1 MKLQSFLKEESLAD
15 IDISEFTE
23 NLDPKHVNAIKKLL
37 EKFKKYS
44 KITLNDVSSDDM
56 FFHVSNNLVDFDFSF
71 GKDTAFH
78 EDEQYPYYPT
88 VEIAAMVNHTIVYG
102 HEKMQEHDTHKYALA
117 NQLSRDF
124 DMVREARMFD
134 YVDSIL
140 KVANDFEEW
149 YFDITEAGGK
159 KVKLIKITEDLER
172 GHSNNTWKWTPYLGQ
187 FFVEG
192 SETTARLA

>member
-1 MKLQSFLKEESLAD
+1 MKLQSFLKEESLSD

-23 NLDPKHVNAIKKLL
+23 NLDPKHVAAIKKFL
-37 EKFKKYS
+37 EKFKRYS
-44 KITLNDVSSDDM
+44 KITLNDVSSEDM

-71 GKDTAFH
+71 GKDTAFN
-78 EDEQYPYYPT
+78 DNDQYPYYPT
-88 VEIAAMVNHTIVYG
+88 VEIAAMVNHTIVFN
-102 HEKMQEHDTHKYALA
+102 HEKMQEHDTHKYALS
-117 NQLSRDF
+117 NTLSRDF

-134 YVDSIL
+134 YVDAIL
-140 KVANDFEEW
+140 KIANEFEEW
-149 YFDITEAGGK
+149 YFDIAEAAGK

-192 SETTARLA
+192 NDSTARVA

>member
-102 HEKMQEHDTHKYALA
+102 HEKMREHDTHKYALA

-192 SETTARLA
+192 NESTARVA

>member
-15 IDISEFTE
+15 IDISEFTD
-23 NLDPKHVNAIKKLL
+23 NLDPKHINAIKKLL

-192 SETTARLA
+192 NESTARVA